1 MAVYREDLA
10 DIELESGTLHR
21 SFLNRAIGKGDN
33 LANRFGVR
41 LFRNG
46 EPVNVSLASCQG
58 IFMAPNGQNIL
69 ISGSSLTGVS
79 GNTAWVQLPQAC
91 YNVEGQFA
99 LAIKVIGDGVTG
111 TMRIVDG
118 TVDNTGTDG
127 AVAPTGTV
135 PTYQEVLA
143 VYDQMLAAKA
153 GSVRYDIDQDLT
165 KAQRTQARDNI
176 GMVLIEFVQIDGNEY
191 TMDVSTDCEFV
202 SIGNNQY
209 GLVLHA
215 D

>member
-1 MAVYREDLA
+1 MEVYREDLVE
-10 DIELESGTLHR
+10 IELESGTLHR
-21 SFLNRAIGKGDN
+21 SFLNRSIGKGDN
-33 LANRFGVR
+33 LANRFGVK

-46 EPVNVSLASCQG
+46 EPVNAELAVCQG

-69 ISGSSLTGVS
+69 VSGSGFTGVS
-79 GNTAWVQLPQAC
+79 GNAAWVQLPQAC
-91 YNVEGQFA
+91 YNVEGQFT

-118 TVDNTGTDG
+118 TVDNTGTEG

-143 VYDQMLAAKA
+143 VYQQMLEAKA
-153 GSVRYDIDQDLT
+153 GAVRYDIEQDLT
-165 KAQRTQARDNI
+165 KEQRIRARDNI
-176 GMVLIEFVQIDGNEY
+176 GMVLVEFVQVEGNKY
-191 TMDVSTDCEFV
+191 AMDVSTECDFV
-202 SIGNNQY
+202 SLGNSKY
-209 GLVLHA
+209 GLVIHA